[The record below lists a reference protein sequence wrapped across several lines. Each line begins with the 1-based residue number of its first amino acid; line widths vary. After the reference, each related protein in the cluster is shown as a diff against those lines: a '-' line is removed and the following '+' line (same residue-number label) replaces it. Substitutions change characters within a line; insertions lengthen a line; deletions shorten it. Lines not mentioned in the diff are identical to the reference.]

1 MNQPTWH
8 ILGFGAIGQILH
20 SGFVKKGQRCKVI
33 ARADRDQSDTH
44 SATRDGDTHRATK
57 DSDTHRVTR
66 DDQTREIPIEWVKA
80 ADTGPIA
87 HLLVCTKSY
96 DAIEA
101 IQSVSKGLSADSQV
115 IILINGMLDTQD
127 VKAASKGAQLYWGL
141 TTEGGYRTSPFD
153 TMHAGTGSTKVGG
166 GNAPPW
172 FDLWLTAHPRS
183 EWVED
188 IEPHR
193 WQKLCINAAINPLTA
208 INGCLNGEL
217 MRDPLAD
224 KTQQLIAELGIL
236 LSSKGYAEIADTFPA
251 VCKEVICRTAKN
263 QSSMLQ
269 DIQNAKR
276 TEIDLILPPLLHLA
290 ENNRIPVPTL
300 KDLYETFVLRFNQR
314 DLKAP

>member
-20 SGFVKKGQRCKVI
+20 SGFVEQGQRCKVI
-33 ARADRDQSDTH
+33 AKPSRDRSDTH
-44 SATRDGDTHRATK
+44 L
-57 DSDTHRVTR
+57 VT
-66 DDQTREIPIEWVKA
+66 DVGQTREIPIEWVKA
-80 ADTGPIA
+80 AHTGPIT

-101 IQSVSKGLSADSQV
+101 IQSVSGCLNADSQI

-141 TTEGGYRTSPFD
+141 TTEGGYRTSPLH
-153 TMHAGTGSTKVGG
+153 TIHAGTGLTKLGG
-166 GNAPPW
+166 DTPPLW
-172 FDLWLTAHPRS
+172 FDYWVRAHPRS

-193 WQKLCINAAINPLTA
+193 WQKLCINAAVNPLTA
-208 INGCLNGEL
+208 INGCVNGEL
-217 MRDPLAD
+217 MNDPLAH

-236 LSSKGYAEIADTFPA
+236 LSTKGYAEIADRFPA
-251 VCKEVICRTAKN
+251 VCNEVIYRTAKN

-269 DIQNAKR
+269 DIQNGKR

-290 ENNRIPVPTL
+290 ESNHIPVPTL
-300 KDLYETFVLRFNQR
+300 RELYETFLLRFNR
-314 DLKAP
+314 